1 MNKQHNILPTSPVD
15 VFFGLATQG
24 GDLLF
29 TQDDNSLG
37 FDGIAFIDSKE
48 YIPTLVSKQSNRS
61 LTSKVYKPSLTQ
73 KKIDYT
79 LNLKTYVFEQSNK
92 QHNQSLTN
100 TTFFNIAT
108 ENLEGLLTQNDEFL
122 GYEIE
127 EAPSFVSFDSFIT
140 EDGDLILTQS
150 LDKLGIEGLIFTN
163 TIQYVP
169 ELNEKQNNVI
179 DSSINYSFVSTEK
192 IIEPVQFS
200 YLITNKNE
208 DFLRTQDG
216 NFIII

>member
-37 FDGIAFIDSKE
+37 FEGIAFINSKE
-48 YIPTLVSKQSNRS
+48 YIPTLVSKQSTRS
-61 LTSKVYKPSLTQ
+61 LLLKTYKPSLTS

-79 LNLKTYVFEQSNK
+79 LNLKTYNFVDFNK
-92 QHNQSLTN
+92 QHNQKLTN
-100 TTFFNIAT
+100 TTFFTLST
-108 ENLEGLLTQNDEFL
+108 ENLEGLLTQNDEFI

-127 EAPSFVSFDSFIT
+127 ETPSFVSFDSFIT
-140 EDGDLILTQS
+140 QDGDLILTQS
-150 LDKLGIEGLIFTN
+150 LDKLGIEGFIITN

-169 ELNEKQNNVI
+169 ELHEKQNDVI
-179 DSSINYSFVSTEK
+179 QNSVNYEFVSTEK
-192 IIEPVQFS
+192 IIVPIQFS
-200 YLITNKNE
+200 YLITNKNQ

>member
-1 MNKQHNILPTSPVD
+1 VNKQHNILPTSPVD

>member
-1 MNKQHNILPTSPVD
+1 VNKQHNILPSSPVD

-37 FDGIAFIDSKE
+37 FEGIAFIDSKE
-48 YIPTLVSKQSNRS
+48 YVPTLVSKQSNRT
-61 LTSKVYKPSLTQ
+61 LTSKVYKPSLTS
-73 KKIDYT
+73 KKVDYT
-79 LNLKTYVFEQSNK
+79 LNLKTYVFEQTNK
-92 QHNQSLTN
+92 QHNESLTN
-100 TTFFNIAT
+100 TIFFNLST

-127 EAPSFVSFDSFIT
+127 EQPSFVSFDSFIT
-140 EDGDLILTQS
+140 QDGDLILTQS
-150 LDKLGIEGLIFTN
+150 LDKLGIEGVIFTN
-163 TIQYVP
+163 TVQYVP
-169 ELNEKQNNVI
+169 ELNEKQNNIVE
-179 DSSINYSFVSTEK
+179 SSVNYAFVATEK
-192 IIEPVQFS
+192 IIEPIQFS

>member
-24 GDLLF
+24 GDLLY
-29 TQDDNSLG
+29 TQDDNAIG
-37 FDGIAFIDSKE
+37 FDGVEFIDSKE
-48 YIPTLVSKQSNRS
+48 YTPTLTQKQSNRL
-61 LTSKVYKPSLTQ
+61 LTSKTYKPSLTS
-73 KKIDYT
+73 KKVDYT
-79 LNLKTYVFEQSNK
+79 LNLKTYNFVDFNK
-92 QHNQSLTN
+92 QHNQNLTN
-100 TTFFNIAT
+100 TTFFNLST
-108 ENLEGLLTQNDEFL
+108 ENLEGLLTQNDEFI

-127 EAPSFVSFDSFIT
+127 ETPSFVSFDSFIT
-140 EDGDLILTQS
+140 QDGDLILTES

-169 ELNEKQNNVI
+169 QLNEKQNNVI

-200 YLITNKNE
+200 YLITNKNK

>member
-1 MNKQHNILPTSPVD
+1 MNKQHNILPSSPVD
-15 VFFGLATQG
+15 VFFGIATQG

-29 TQDDNSLG
+29 TQDDNLLG
-37 FDGIAFIDSKE
+37 FEGIALIDSKE
-48 YIPTLVSKQSNRS
+48 YIPTLLSKQSNRT
-61 LTSKVYKPSLTQ
+61 LTSKVYKPSLTS

-92 QHNQSLTN
+92 QHNEKLTN
-100 TTFFNIAT
+100 TTFFN
-108 ENLEGLLTQNDEFL
+108 LSTQNDEELLTQDNFNL

-127 EAPSFVSFDSFIT
+127 ETPSFVSFDSFIT
-140 EDGDLILTQS
+140 QDGDLILTQS
-150 LDKLGIEGLIFTN
+150 LDKLGIEGFIITN

-169 ELNEKQNNVI
+169 ELHEKQNNVI
-179 DSSINYSFVSTEK
+179 ENSVNYEFVSTEK
-192 IIEPVQFS
+192 IIEPIQFS

>member
-1 MNKQHNILPTSPVD
+1 MNKQHDILPTSPVD

-24 GDLLF
+24 DDLLL
-29 TQDDNSLG
+29 TQDYDFLG

-48 YIPTLVSKQSNRS
+48 YNPTLIQKQSNRS

-100 TTFFNIAT
+100 TTFFNLST
-108 ENLEGLLTQNDEFL
+108 QNLEGLLTQNNEFL

-140 EDGDLILTQS
+140 QDGDLILTQS
-150 LDKLGIEGLIFTN
+150 LDKLGIQGLIFTN

-169 ELNEKQNNVI
+169 ELNEKQNNVV

-192 IIEPVQFS
+192 IIQPIQFS

>member
-1 MNKQHNILPTSPVD
+1 VNKQHNILPSSPID

-48 YIPTLVSKQSNRS
+48 YIPTLVVRQSNRS
-61 LTSKVYKPSLTQ
+61 LLLKTYKPSLTS

-108 ENLEGLLTQNDEFL
+108 QNLEGLFTQNNELL
-122 GYEIE
+122 GYESE
-127 EAPSFVSFDSFIT
+127 ERPSFVSFDSFIT
-140 EDGDLILTQS
+140 QDGDLILTQS
-150 LDKLGIEGLIFTN
+150 FDKLGVEGLIFTN

-169 ELNEKQNNVI
+169 ELHEKQNDVI
-179 DSSINYSFVSTEK
+179 QNSLNYEFVLTEK
-192 IIEPVQFS
+192 IIEPIQFS
-200 YLITNKNE
+200 YLITNKNQ

>member
-1 MNKQHNILPTSPVD
+1 VNKQHNILPTSPVD

-24 GDLLF
+24 GDLLY
-29 TQDDNSLG
+29 TQDDNAIG
-37 FDGIAFIDSKE
+37 FDGVEFIDSKE
-48 YIPTLVSKQSNRS
+48 YTPTLTQKQSNRL
-61 LTSKVYKPSLTQ
+61 LTSKTYKPSLTS
-73 KKIDYT
+73 KKVDYT
-79 LNLKTYVFEQSNK
+79 LNLKTYNFVDFNK
-92 QHNQSLTN
+92 QHNQNLTN
-100 TTFFNIAT
+100 TTFFNLST
-108 ENLEGLLTQNDEFL
+108 ENLEGLLTQNDEFI

-127 EAPSFVSFDSFIT
+127 ETPSFVSFDSFIT
-140 EDGDLILTQS
+140 QDGDLILTES

-169 ELNEKQNNVI
+169 QLNEKQNNVI

-200 YLITNKNE
+200 YLITNKNK

>member
-1 MNKQHNILPTSPVD
+1 MNKQHNILPSSPVD

-29 TQDDNSLG
+29 TQDDNLLG

-48 YIPTLVSKQSNRS
+48 YIPTLVSRQSNRS
-61 LTSKVYKPSLTQ
+61 LLLKTYKPSLTS

-79 LNLKTYVFEQSNK
+79 LNLKTYVFEQTNK

-100 TTFFNIAT
+100 TIFFNLST

-127 EAPSFVSFDSFIT
+127 EQPSFVSFDSFIT
-140 EDGDLILTQS
+140 QDGDLILTQS
-150 LDKLGIEGLIFTN
+150 LDKLGIEGVIYTN
-163 TIQYVP
+163 TVQYVP
-169 ELNEKQNNVI
+169 ELHENQNDVI
-179 DSSINYSFVSTEK
+179 QNSVNYEFVSTEK
-192 IIEPVQFS
+192 IIVPIQFS
-200 YLITNKNE
+200 YLITNKNQ